1 MRGILMAG
9 GTGSRLNPLTI
20 AVNKHLLPIYN
31 KPLIYY
37 PLTTLILAGIKE
49 VQIICRSQDLT
60 LFRALL
66 QNGNQFGISID
77 YQIQDDPKGIAE
89 GILISREF
97 LENHKFALILG
108 DNLFHGVGLG
118 RQLSRFNEINGA
130 QLFAY
135 KVKNPS
141 DYGVVEIDAYG
152 RALTLDEKPQTPRS
166 NYAVTGLYFYDESA
180 IQRVSSL
187 SPSPRGELEITDLNK
202 SYLSDGSLKVEIL
215 SAGTAWLDTGSFENL
230 YDASSYIKALEERQ
244 FLKIG
249 DPFEAAKAQGWI

>member
-9 GTGSRLNPLTI
+9 GSGSRLNPLTI
-20 AVNKHLLPIYN
+20 GVNKHLLPIYN

-37 PLTTLILAGIKE
+37 PLTTLILAGIRE
-49 VQIICRSQDLT
+49 IQIVCRSQDLMIFKT
-60 LFRALL
+60 LLE
-66 QNGNQFGISID
+66 NGSQFGVSID
-77 YQIQDDPKGIAE
+77 YQVQDNPTGIAQ
-89 GILISREF
+89 GISICQEF
-97 LENHKFALILG
+97 IEDKKFALILG

-118 RQLSRFNEINGA
+118 RQLSRFNDINGA

-135 KVKNPS
+135 KVKNPK
-141 DYGVVEIDAYG
+141 DYGVVEIDNTG
-152 RALTLDEKPQTPRS
+152 NALTLDEKPQTPKS
-166 NYAVTGLYFYDESA
+166 NYAVTGLYFYDETA

-187 SPSPRGELEITDLNK
+187 KPSARGELEITDLNK
-202 SYLSDGSLKVEIL
+202 SYLADGSLKVEIL

-249 DPFEAAKAQGWI
+249 DPFEAAKVQGWI

>member
-1 MRGILMAG
+1 MAG
-9 GTGSRLNPLTI
+9 GTGSRLSPLTN

-37 PLTTLILAGIKE
+37 PLTTLILAGVREI
-49 VQIICRSQDLT
+49 QIICRSQDLT
-60 LFRALL
+60 LFRTLL
-66 QNGNQFGISID
+66 DNGNQFGLSID
-77 YQIQDDPKGIAE
+77 YQVQDNPKGIAE
-89 GILISREF
+89 GISISREF

-130 QLFAY
+130 QIFAY

-141 DYGVVEIDAYG
+141 AYGVVEIDGFGA
-152 RALTLDEKPQTPRS
+152 ALTLEEKPKVPRS
-166 NYAVTGLYFYDESA
+166 NFAVTGLYFYDETA

-187 SPSPRGELEITDLNK
+187 NPSPRGELEITDLNK

-215 SAGTAWLDTGSFENL
+215 STGTAWLDTGNFENL

-249 DPFEAAKAQGWI
+249 DPFEAAEAQGWI

>member
-1 MRGILMAG
+1 MAG
-9 GTGSRLNPLTI
+9 GSGSRLNPLTI
-20 AVNKHLLPIYN
+20 SVNKHLLPIYN

-49 VQIICRSQDLT
+49 IQIICKSQDLT
-60 LFRALL
+60 QFRTLL
-66 QNGNQFGISID
+66 KNGNQFGISIN
-77 YQIQDDPKGIAE
+77 YQTQDNPAGIAD
-89 GILISREF
+89 GILISKEF
-97 LENHKFALILG
+97 VEKHKFALILG

-118 RQLSRFNEINGA
+118 RQLSRFKQVDGA

-135 KVKNPS
+135 QVKNPS
-141 DYGVVEIDAYG
+141 DYGVVEIDVAHKI
-152 RALTLDEKPQTPRS
+152 LTLEEKPQTPRS
-166 NYAVTGLYFYDESA
+166 NYAVTGLYFYDETA
-180 IQRVSSL
+180 TQRVSSL
-187 SPSPRGELEITDLNK
+187 KPSARGELEITDLNK
-202 SYLSDGSLKVEIL
+202 SYLSDGLLKVDIL

>member
-9 GTGSRLNPLTI
+9 GTGSRLHPLTLS
-20 AVNKHLLPIYN
+20 VNKHLLPIYN

-49 VQIICRSQDLT
+49 IQIVCRSQDADLFKT
-60 LFRALL
+60 LLK
-66 QNGNQFGISID
+66 NGNQFGISIN
-77 YQIQDDPKGIAE
+77 YQIQDNPKGIAE
-89 GILISREF
+89 GILISQEF
-97 LENHKFALILG
+97 LEDHKFALILG

-118 RQLSRFNEINGA
+118 RQLSRFNDINGA

-141 DYGVVEIDAYG
+141 DYGVVEIDNTG
-152 RALTLDEKPQTPRS
+152 NALTLDEKPQIPRS
-166 NYAVTGLYFYDESA
+166 NYAVTGLYFYDETA
-180 IQRVSSL
+180 IHRVLSL
-187 SPSPRGELEITDLNK
+187 KPSPRGELEITDLNK

-249 DPFEAAKAQGWI
+249 DPFEAAKVQGWI

>member
-1 MRGILMAG
+1 MAG
-9 GTGSRLNPLTI
+9 GSGSRLNPLTI

-37 PLTTLILAGIKE
+37 PLTTLILAGIRE
-49 VQIICRSQDLT
+49 IQIVCRSQDLMIFKT
-60 LFRALL
+60 LLG
-66 QNGNQFGISID
+66 NGSQFGVSID
-77 YQIQDDPKGIAE
+77 YQVQDNPKGIAQ
-89 GILISREF
+89 GISICKDF
-97 LENHKFALILG
+97 IDDKKFALILG

-118 RQLSRFNEINGA
+118 RQLSRFNDINGA

-141 DYGVVEIDAYG
+141 DYGVVEIDNTG
-152 RALTLDEKPQTPRS
+152 NALTLDEKPQTPKS
-166 NYAVTGLYFYDESA
+166 NYAVTGLYFYDETA

-187 SPSPRGELEITDLNK
+187 KPSPRGELEITDLNK
-202 SYLSDGSLKVEIL
+202 SYLADGSLKVEIL

-249 DPFEAAKAQGWI
+249 DPFEAAKVQGLI